1 MTRPV
6 VSIIV
11 PVYNAAAYVA
21 ECLQSLIAQTYPALE
36 IIVIDDGSTD
46 NSYAMCQSL
55 CSTSNRIRLYHQ
67 ANAGV
72 SAARNAGIAK
82 STGDY
87 IMFVDADDALRDATT
102 VETLLQAYTSQHD
115 VLIYKKYHAH
125 HTDTRKT
132 ITCPVRKIAWR
143 LVMRET
149 LNAPWNKVY
158 RAEII
163 KQHSVDFPVG
173 VKIGEDLMFNIAYFR
188 HVQMVAMID
197 YGGYVYREDNIH
209 SATKNLSATVGRDLA
224 RARKKLLCWAMQQ
237 RSLSLGIAYGYI
249 ALKNTRVTI
258 LQWWRRTKHKG
269 GSA

>member
-21 ECLQSLIAQTYPALE
+21 ECLQSLIAQTYSALE
-36 IIVIDDGSTD
+36 IIVVDDGSTD
-46 NSYAMCQSL
+46 DSYAICQSL
-55 CSTSNRIRLYHQ
+55 CNTSDRVRLYHQ

-72 SAARNAGIAK
+72 SAARNTGIDK

-125 HTDTRKT
+125 CTDTRKT
-132 ITCPVRKIAWR
+132 VAYPVRKIAWR

-158 RAEII
+158 RKSI
-163 KQHSVDFPVG
+163 S
-173 VKIGEDLMFNIAYFR
+173 N
-188 HVQMVAMID
+188 
-197 YGGYVYREDNIH
+197 
-209 SATKNLSATVGRDLA
+209 S
-224 RARKKLLCWAMQQ
+224 WA
-237 RSLSLGIAYGYI
+237 
-249 ALKNTRVTI
+249 
-258 LQWWRRTKHKG
+258 
-269 GSA
+269 